1 MNELKKKIK
10 VFSIISNKT
19 TRYLI
24 HKTQTYI
31 HIHTHTHTY
40 IYA

>member
-31 HIHTHTHTY
+31 HTHTH